1 MPQSPTPVEVFGRY
15 ELQERIARG
24 GMAQVYRATA
34 LTSGGMRKLL
44 AVKRILPELSSDP
57 EFVSLFIGEAQ
68 LAMRLSHSNI
78 VQVFDYGQVDRSHY
92 LAMELVEGWDL
103 TQLLVRA
110 GQLRRHVPVAVGCTI
125 VAEVLRG
132 LEYAHTRQSSS
143 GEPLAIVHRDVSPH
157 NVLVSHEG
165 EVKLTDFG
173 IARARSHVE
182 RTRPGI
188 LLGKFAYMSPEQA
201 RGRDVDHRT
210 DVYAAGITLFET
222 LSGRRLFHVDDPAE
236 TLLRVQNPRVPPLSR
251 YNADVSPELDA
262 IVAEALAPEPDRR
275 PASARELSQAL
286 LAFVARRAPGFG
298 AFELARFAA
307 ELFPERTSSRRTAST
322 VSMRAVASPAS
333 AATSVPVPAEPP
345 RASAPSEE
353 IETLEADDAPSPHPL
368 DQDPVL
374 HDLVERLER
383 EPDLWRVVA
392 VAERLARLGRR
403 EDADRVA
410 RVAALKF
417 AQHGLLAPAL
427 ALLVDRLASERDEG
441 ELLEDI
447 ERLPALAGQPSR
459 VVAGEVASLGNDPV
473 TRFLRRV
480 VLSTEPGASAA
491 LLSTPLLS
499 YLGPAELRRFAQLLV
514 LKRMPSGTT
523 IIREGDEE
531 SSLFFIARG
540 RVVVLTQ
547 SWKGE
552 RVYLASLAEGD
563 CFGEHSF
570 FTGDARGATVEAV
583 EETWVFEVAQS
594 AFDRVLDELPGLT
607 RALLRF
613 YKERVVSTLLAKS
626 ELFGVLAPPQRQS
639 LLARLELELFEPGRV
654 IVREGERS
662 DGFYVV
668 KSGEVEVY
676 TERKGFVFLSKLR
689 SGDFFGE
696 VAALTGQPR
705 TATVRA
711 VSATEL
717 LRLSGKNLQALLE
730 TSPEVQARLEARVK
744 QREVERVQRMTAGG
758 LLI

>member
-1 MPQSPTPVEVFGRY
+1 MPPSPTLVEVFGRY
-15 ELQERIARG
+15 ELHERIARG

-44 AVKRILPELSSDP
+44 AVKRILPELSTDP
-57 EFVSLFIGEAQ
+57 EFVSLFIAEAQ

-78 VQVFDYGQVDRSHY
+78 VQVFDYGQVERSHY

-110 GQLRRHVPVAVGCTI
+110 GQLRRHVPVEVGCTI

-143 GEPLAIVHRDVSPH
+143 GEPLAVVHRDVSPH

-201 RGRDVDHRT
+201 RGLDVDHRT

-222 LSGRRLFHVDDPAE
+222 LSGRRLFHVDDPTE
-236 TLLRVQNPRVPPLSR
+236 TLLRVQNPKVPPLSR
-251 YNADVSPELDA
+251 YNADVPPELDA

-275 PASARELSQAL
+275 PASARALSQAL
-286 LAFVARRAPGFG
+286 QAFVARRAPGFG
-298 AFELARFAA
+298 AFELARFVA
-307 ELFPERTSSRRTAST
+307 ELFPERTASRRTAST
-322 VSMRAVASPAS
+322 VSMRAVVPPTS
-333 AATSVPVPAEPP
+333 APPLAGPSEP
-345 RASAPSEE
+345 RATVPSEE
-353 IETLEADDAPSPHPL
+353 AETLEASDGEAGHPL
-368 DQDPVL
+368 EHDPVL
-374 HDLVERLER
+374 RDLVERLER

-392 VAERLARLGRR
+392 VAERLARLERR

-427 ALLVDRLASERDEG
+427 ALLVDRLASERDEA
-441 ELLEDI
+441 ELLQDV
-447 ERLPALAGQPSR
+447 ERLPTLAGKPSR
-459 VVAGEVASLGNDPV
+459 VVAAEVASLGNDTV
-473 TRFLRRV
+473 TRFLRRA
-480 VLSTEPGASAA
+480 VLATEPGASAA

-540 RVVVLTQ
+540 RVVVLTR

-626 ELFGVLAPPQRQS
+626 ELFGVLPPPQRQS

-744 QREVERVQRMTAGG
+744 QRETERIQRVTAGG